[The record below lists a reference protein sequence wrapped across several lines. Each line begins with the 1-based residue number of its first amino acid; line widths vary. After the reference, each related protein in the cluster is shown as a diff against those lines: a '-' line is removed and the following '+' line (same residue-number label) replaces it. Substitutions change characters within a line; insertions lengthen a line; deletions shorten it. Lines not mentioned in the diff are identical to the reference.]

1 MHRPGT
7 RPQPVPLTDNLPSL
21 ARFLSKF
28 LLRQLPFR
36 EMIPARKR
44 FVSFLEA
51 LRSTSFPEYLS
62 NLREYSNRVDVL
74 ADLIH
79 TVVAS
84 ALPVSRVD
92 LVDLDARIDDL
103 LYYLGGLGRDRTYF
117 QSSVNTARLKSG
129 RLKPQPPPLYDQLF
143 TRDTLCSLREL
154 VTAYPGCTFSS
165 GQIIVPLPSVTLY
178 DENDDEVELGPFN
191 LHISLTTETTENGPT
206 AWLDYH
212 IYGGE
217 GASLYQDANC
227 HPHVNI
233 DGILCAGAASELIED
248 ACRAFQFADLVTHVQ
263 AVLADYNPDSPYVYL
278 KRWNSDPE
286 VECTCCGSA
295 RPEDDIYY
303 TSHDNAVC
311 DDCRQIC
318 AGCRNYTTHPEE
330 RPRYQMPYRY
340 WDDPLFLFCRNCIE
354 SGDWDRCW
362 ECGHVVHTDDVINH
376 NDLLYCPNCA
386 PSDPDPEDE
395 DDFAEDTELEDI
407 QLLHPPASPEEP
419 ARPVSPI
426 EALTHTDFQVATD
439 QTPPHPE
446 TPPLPPLVNWQAAL
460 SPATITMSDA
470 EVASLRHQVAA
481 LRRPLD
487 FPPPPA
493 NT

>member
-1 MHRPGT
+1 MPLPGT
-7 RPQPVPLTDNLPSL
+7 RPQPAPLTDNLPLL

-28 LLRQLPFR
+28 LLDRLPFR
-36 EMIPARKR
+36 EMIPARER

-51 LRSTSFPEYLS
+51 LRSTSSHEYLA
-62 NLREYSNRVDVL
+62 NLRVYSHHVDILANR
-74 ADLIH
+74 IY

-84 ALPVSRVD
+84 NLPVSNFNSA
-92 LVDLDARIDDL
+92 DLDGWIDDL
-103 LYYLGGLGRDRTYF
+103 LYHLGGLGRDRTYF

-154 VTAYPGCTFSS
+154 VTAYPGCTYTP
-165 GQIIVPLPSVTLY
+165 GTIVVPLPSVTLY

-191 LHISLTTETTENGPT
+191 LHISLTTETTAQKT
-206 AWLDYH
+206 APRLDYY

-217 GASLYQDANC
+217 GASLHHNANC

-263 AVLADYNPDSPYVYL
+263 AVLADYNPDSPYVKL

-295 RPEDDIYY
+295 YPEDEIRY

-311 DDCRQIC
+311 DDCC
-318 AGCRNYTTHPEE
+318 EVCFGCGNYTTHPEE
-330 RPRYQMPYRY
+330 RSRYQMPYRH
-340 WDDPLFLFCRNCIE
+340 WDFENQRFCRDCVE
-354 SGDWDRCW
+354 SGNWDRCW
-362 ECGHVVHTDDVINH
+362 ECGHVASTDEMITHD
-376 NDLLYCPNCA
+376 DLSYCPNCA

-395 DDFAEDTELEDI
+395 DDYAEDTELEDI

-460 SPATITMSDA
+460 PPTTIAVTD
-470 EVASLRHQVAA
+470 EEIAA
-481 LRRPLD
+481 LRPFLHIRPSN
-487 FPPPPA
+487 P
-493 NT
+493 